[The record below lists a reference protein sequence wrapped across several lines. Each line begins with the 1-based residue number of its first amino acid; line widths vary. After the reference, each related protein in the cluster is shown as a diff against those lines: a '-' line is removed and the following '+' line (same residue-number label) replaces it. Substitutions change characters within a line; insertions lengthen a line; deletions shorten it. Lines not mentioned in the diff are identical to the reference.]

1 MPGNTKP
8 DLYENQLD
16 GPGCQQSVTLCR
28 TTSLITDFTCS
39 AFDKP
44 KVALRPTRLFSLE
57 GLLQFSSQRLPVK
70 NFTRSNNLI
79 ISFPND
85 QDQVLK
91 HVTINRG
98 YQSVPIHTKFTKCF
112 YTTHQSVDNPSEIYI
127 RLFRMSV
134 TRLIGKGRSESM
146 RPLTASF
153 GSLWLT
159 SELLQM
165 TFASLTIRMM
175 TAHTLKL
182 QQQQTFP
189 SSLR

>member
-28 TTSLITDFTCS
+28 TTSLLILHVLHSTNPKLLCAQLASFRWRASFNS
-39 AFDKP
+39 A
-44 KVALRPTRLFSLE
+44 ANACQS
-57 GLLQFSSQRLPVK
+57 K

-112 YTTHQSVDNPSEIYI
+112 YTAHQSVDNPSEIYI

-134 TRLIGKGRSESM
+134 TRLKG
-146 RPLTASF
+146 
-153 GSLWLT
+153 
-159 SELLQM
+159 
-165 TFASLTIRMM
+165 
-175 TAHTLKL
+175 
-182 QQQQTFP
+182 
-189 SSLR
+189 